1 MIDRETMLSLY
12 RGMRTSRRFDERL
25 IPLVSGFYHP
35 GMGQE
40 AVGVGICTQLRTDD
54 YLLYSHRGMTEV
66 IAKGLALEKIFGD
79 FFNRVCG
86 STRGKGAGIVHAA
99 DPSLGILGQS
109 GTLGGCFPIALGAA
123 TGAQLARRGQIT
135 VCIFGDGTAA
145 RGTFHESLNWAA
157 LRKVP
162 LLLVCQNNGWAQ
174 FAPTEQLMAGSV
186 LTRAAAYGI
195 PAEAVDGQDVL
206 AVHAAGERGIEHVRS
221 GKGPYLIEAKTHRIS
236 GHWMGDT
243 EDYRPAQE
251 KELAKARD
259 PLVLYRKVLRERGL
273 SESDIQAIDAQIE
286 QHLEQAMAVA
296 RSSPVAGPEVAL
308 ADVYA

>member
-1 MIDRETMLSLY
+1 MIDRATLLSLY

-25 IPLVSGFYHP
+25 IPLVSGFFHP

-40 AVGVGICTQLRTDD
+40 AVGVGICTQLRADD

-86 STRGKGAGIVHAA
+86 SARGKGAGIVHAA
-99 DPSLGILGQS
+99 DPGLGILGQS

-123 TGAQLARRGQIT
+123 TGAQRAGRGQIA

-174 FAPTEQLMAGSV
+174 FAPTEQLMAGTL

-206 AVHAAGERGIEHVRS
+206 AVRAAGARGIEHARS
-221 GKGPYLIEAKTHRIS
+221 GKGPYFIEAKTHRIS
-236 GHWMGDT
+236 GHWMGDS
-243 EDYRPAQE
+243 EDYRPVEE
-251 KELAKARD
+251 KALAKRRD
-259 PLVLYRKVLRERGL
+259 PLALFRRTLLENAV
-273 SESDIQAIDAQIE
+273 SEAEIQAIDDEVE
-286 QHLEQAMAVA
+286 QRLEEALQVA
-296 RSSPVAGPEVAL
+296 RASPLAGPEVAL